1 MRKLTAAGLLFALT
15 AAPALFGQSI
25 VFVSPSTKGLL
36 SMSCAADS
44 LTSFEE
50 LHYLAAARYLADQL
64 CPKPVVDGGIGLWN
78 GQAENSGMID
88 GCPNDKA
95 REIGALLARYY
106 HQKAALVFDRN
117 PSGKTALIS
126 FHVAQPLGIISI
138 MMAQAKVSGATVIPH
153 PQDNEILF
161 VATDPGQHERAIALY
176 ALLHAHDLHE
186 EPGNTELIG
195 DNEDRTRAR
204 QVYQGILE
212 QAPPQVKQLGEE
224 IYTERFNDLGLEPT
238 AAPSEKLAV
247 EKTQ

>member
-1 MRKLTAAGLLFALT
+1 MKRLVAAGLLFAM
-15 AAPALFGQSI
+15 AASPRYLGQSV

-88 GCPNDKA
+88 GCANDKA

-106 HQKAALVFDRN
+106 HQKAALVFERN

-126 FHVAQPLGIISI
+126 FHVGPAAGHHLDHDG
-138 MMAQAKVSGATVIPH
+138 SGKGQRRNRH
-153 PQDNEILF
+153 PSP
-161 VATDPGQHERAIALY
+161 AGQRNSLRRH
-176 ALLHAHDLHE
+176 
-186 EPGNTELIG
+186 
-195 DNEDRTRAR
+195 
-204 QVYQGILE
+204 
-212 QAPPQVKQLGEE
+212 
-224 IYTERFNDLGLEPT
+224 
-238 AAPSEKLAV
+238 
-247 EKTQ
+247 